1 MKSTIDYLFKDVS
14 DNKEGK
20 ALFGFSAQ
28 TVKKCINDIEQNYF
42 QGRKI
47 YHGLSKS
54 KNNAIIFRCEIKG
67 LLLLLL
73 KLELEDVFR
82 DDKAKTSGIS
92 NDNIDKIIGTYFEV
106 LY

>member
-47 YHGLSKS
+47 YHGLS
-54 KNNAIIFRCEIKG
+54 NPRIM
-67 LLLLLL
+67 LLYFDARL
-73 KLELEDVFR
+73 K
-82 DDKAKTSGIS
+82 AS
-92 NDNIDKIIGTYFEV
+92 YFF
-106 LY
+106 Y